1 MVRDLEAAEAALAKL
16 YAAHDIPASSPSVW
30 HIAHDSVVIADGVAR
45 ASASASKYL
54 HSDPA

>member
-30 HIAHDSVVIADGVAR
+30 HIAHDAVVIADGVAR
-45 ASASASKYL
+45 ASASKYL